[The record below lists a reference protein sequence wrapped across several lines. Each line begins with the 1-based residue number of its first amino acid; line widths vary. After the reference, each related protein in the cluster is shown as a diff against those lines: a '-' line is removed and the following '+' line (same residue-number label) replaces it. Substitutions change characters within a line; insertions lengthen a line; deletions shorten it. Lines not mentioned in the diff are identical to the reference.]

1 MARDAT
7 KRLMLD
13 LRKLQEDLPESICA
27 SPVDSDIFRWQAVIL
42 GPDNTEWEGGIFSL
56 SLNFPDDY
64 PNKPPRVK
72 FLTRI
77 FHPNGEK
84 KGFNL
89 CSVYQDGSI
98 CLDILQNEW
107 SPVFDV
113 HGILISIQSLL
124 TDPNNRSPANN
135 EAAKLYQ
142 ENRSEYIR
150 RVKSVVAESISA
162 AESVLNS

>member
-27 SPVDSDIFRWQAVIL
+27 SPVGSDIFRWQAVIL

-56 SLNFPDDY
+56 SLTFPDDY

-77 FHPNGEK
+77 FHPN
-84 KGFNL
+84 
-89 CSVYQDGSI
+89 VYQDGSI

-135 EAAKLYQ
+135 EAAKLYL

-150 RVKSVVAESISA
+150 QVKRVVAESISA